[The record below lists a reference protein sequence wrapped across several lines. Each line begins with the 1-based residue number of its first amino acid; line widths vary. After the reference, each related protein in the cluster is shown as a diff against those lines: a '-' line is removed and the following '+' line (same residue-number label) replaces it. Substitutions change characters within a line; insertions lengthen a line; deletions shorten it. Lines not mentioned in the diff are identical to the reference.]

1 VSELLAYMSCGC
13 ARSSIALKSFAFK
26 FLNKKIFYFL
36 VSTIDIYN
44 VNDANEKFEARIPS
58 EGA

>member
-1 VSELLAYMSCGC
+1 MSCGC
-13 ARSSIALKSFAFK
+13 ARSSIASKSFAFK

-36 VSTIDIYN
+36 VRITDIYN